1 MTEMFSLLKE
11 LTKEKSPE
19 KVLVREE
26 VSNPV
31 TNYVNPISLVRMEND
46 KGKERDEVVEE
57 NIVEPI
63 QLVDKEEAMDDEKD
77 NESYGSKNKD
87 STRWD
92 KLMIPRS
99 QPIGYY
105 LKHKINEK
113 TIESLVDNHRYND
126 SLLATHLDGK
136 MSKLAMENHFGC
148 MLTTKMRVRG
158 IMIMGIYG
166 CIPINLNECECREN
180 VHGRDEKMVRFGLL
194 FISKN
199 ITIPWF
205 PRYPPKGYWLV

>member
-11 LTKEKSPE
+11 LTKEKSLE

-31 TNYVNPISLVRMEND
+31 TKYVNPISLVRMEND

-63 QLVDKEEAMDDEKD
+63 QLVDKEEAMDDERD

-126 SLLATHLDGK
+126 SLPATHLDGK
-136 MSKLAMENHFGC
+136 MSKLAMENHFG
-148 MLTTKMRVRG
+148 
-158 IMIMGIYG
+158 
-166 CIPINLNECECREN
+166 EN
-180 VHGRDEKMVRFGLL
+180 MHGRDEKMVRFGLL
-194 FISKN
+194 FIGKN
-199 ITIPWF
+199 ITVPWF